1 MKRKGH
7 KLEAERAAEREPAAR
22 GDGEA
27 GRAESV
33 WGLSGRVRNRVR
45 NRDFGLGGMRSPQG
59 ASVGEGSK

>member
-27 GRAESV
+27 GRAESA
-33 WGLSGRVRNRVR
+33 WGLSGRVRNR
-45 NRDFGLGGMRSPQG
+45 DFGLGGLGGMRSPQG

>member
-27 GRAESV
+27 GRAESA
-33 WGLSGRVRNRVR
+33 WGLSGRVR